1 MEWFIIDGIGPF
13 FRGYEKK
20 RVNWSKIPF
29 HGLATGEPERRRQ
42 WDWIA
47 ADLQRFC
54 HEVEAAGFN
63 TITFDDLAHLAP
75 HPAHEPEVTAQI
87 EVYREEFARL
97 FDLVKRESKLRI
109 LLTSDVIPTTP
120 AVVAELGTKPAE
132 LDAYY
137 RCLIRGVLDDFPQL
151 DGLVLRIGESDGVDV
166 KDPIRTHLHLKTPA
180 DANRMLNQLLPE
192 FEKRNKTL
200 ILRTWTVGAHRI
212 GDLIW
217 HRRTLATTLKDI
229 DSPNFIVSMKHGES
243 DFFRYLPLNQAFF
256 TVRQPK
262 ILELQAR
269 KEYEGAGEYPS
280 FTGWDHERFAHE
292 LSAAQNVAGLSV
304 WCQTGGWH
312 RFRRLAFLEENDRDV
327 WIRLNTLC
335 ALRIFKEQQTVEQA
349 VAGVLGE
356 DRAIAA
362 LELLRHADTVIRD
375 LLYVGDFA
383 AQKLFFRRVRI
394 PPLLHVYWD
403 SLFINNAVR
412 EILRHFVRDAD
423 QALRTGE
430 AAFTLFPRMIELA
443 EQARLPVDD
452 LEHMRDFFHLILLA
466 RRFYFLPSDEAL
478 VADLRAAKKAYKQ
491 RWPKAIRARYR
502 IKLDFGEFHTKRRTL
517 GLASALLLRKQRGY
531 RIIDHLFTL
540 NVLGPLF
547 RWFHRHRPNS
557 IPKFMRKSAMG
568 VESLFR

>member
-29 HGLATGEPERRRQ
+29 NSLITDGPGRRPQ
-42 WDWIA
+42 WDRIRV
-47 ADLQRFC
+47 DLARFC
-54 HEVEAAGFN
+54 HEALAAGFN
-63 TITFDDLAHLAP
+63 TITFDDLAHLAT
-75 HPAHEPEVTAQI
+75 HPAHEPEVAEKIQ
-87 EVYREEFARL
+87 VFREEFAVL
-97 FDLVKRESKLRI
+97 FTIAKDAGLRI

-120 AVVAELGTKPAE
+120 AIVAELGTKPAE
-132 LDAYY
+132 LDVYY
-137 RCLIRGVLDDFPQL
+137 RCLIRGVLDDFPQI

-166 KDPIRTHLHLKTPA
+166 KDPIRTHLHLKTSG
-180 DANRMLNQLLPE
+180 DANRMLKQLLPE
-192 FEKRNKTL
+192 FEKRGRTL

-217 HRRTLATTLKDI
+217 HRRTLAGTLKDI

-256 TVRQPK
+256 TVTQRK

-292 LSAAQNVAGLSV
+292 LENAGNVAGLSV

-312 RFRRLAFLEENDRDV
+312 RFRRLAFLEENDRDI

-335 ALRIFKEQQTVEQA
+335 ALRIFKEHQTVEQA
-349 VAGVLGE
+349 IAGILGE

-383 AQKLFFRRVRI
+383 TQKIFFRRVRI

-412 EILRHFVRDAD
+412 GVLHHFVPDQE
-423 QALRTGE
+423 QALRAGE
-430 AAFTLFPRMIELA
+430 AAFALFPRMIELA
-443 EQARLPVDD
+443 GEARLPVDD

-466 RRFYFLPSDEAL
+466 RRFYFLPPDDAL
-478 VADLRAAKKAYKQ
+478 IADLRAAKKAYKQ
-491 RWPKAIRARYR
+491 RWPKTIRQRYR
-502 IKLDFGEFHTKRRTL
+502 IKLDFGTFHVKRRTL
-517 GLASALLLRKQRGY
+517 GLASALLLRRQRGY
-531 RIIDHLFTL
+531 RVIDHLFTL
-540 NVLGPLF
+540 SLLGPLF
-547 RWFHRHRPNS
+547 RVLRRRSPNS